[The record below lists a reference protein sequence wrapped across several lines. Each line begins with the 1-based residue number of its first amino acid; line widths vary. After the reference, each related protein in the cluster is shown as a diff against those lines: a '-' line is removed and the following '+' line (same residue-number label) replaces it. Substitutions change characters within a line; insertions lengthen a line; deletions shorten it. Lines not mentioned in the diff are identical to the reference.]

1 MKQHKI
7 KHIILES
14 GLPRAESRG
23 FTLIEVLVATSLFVV
38 IIGIAVGI
46 FVNSLRSENTIVAL
60 MAANDNASLTL
71 EQMAREIRFSSQFSL
86 SDDRNSLSFTE
97 KGVGR
102 VVYKFDPDGQF
113 VERNGER
120 LTARN
125 VIVDYLIFELRG
137 QNAGDSEA
145 TRVNIRLGVKA
156 IDKTFTDSTTDLQTT
171 VVSRQLDS

>member
-1 MKQHKI
+1 MISKKNNKKI
-7 KHIILES
+7 ISPLS
-14 GLPRAESRG
+14 SSG

-60 MAANDNASLTL
+60 MAANDNASATL

-86 SDDRNSLSFTE
+86 SDNQLSFTE

-102 VVYKFDPDGQF
+102 VTYRFDEDGHF
-113 VERNGER
+113 IERNGER

-125 VIVDYLIFELRG
+125 VLVDYVIFELRG

-156 IDKTFTDSTTDLQTT
+156 IDKTFNDSVTDLQTT